1 MTDGGP
7 EGRAAPAARPGVMEI
22 SAYVGGASGTANAA
36 RTVKLSSN
44 ECAWGPSPKAIA
56 AFEAAS
62 KKLYRYPD
70 GGAADLR
77 AAIARRFGLDPS
89 RIVCGAG
96 SDEIIS
102 LLCQAYLAPGDEVLY
117 SAHGFLMYRISTL
130 AAGGVPVTAPETDLR
145 ADVDALL
152 AKVTD
157 RTRIVFLAN
166 PNNPTGT
173 YLPSSEVRRLHA
185 GLRPD
190 ILLVLDAAYAEF
202 VRRNDYEAGIE
213 MVATSENV
221 VMTRTFSKLYGLAG
235 LRVGWAYCPAGVADV
250 LNRVRGPFN
259 VNLAAQAAAAA
270 ALADA
275 AWAEKVATD
284 TIRLRAEATERL
296 TALGLA
302 VTPSE
307 GNFILVH
314 FPEAAGRT
322 AQDADAFLQ
331 KEGVIVRRMEGYGLP
346 AALRISIGTEDETR
360 ACLESLTAFVE
371 SWGG

>member
-1 MTDGGP
+1 
-7 EGRAAPAARPGVMEI
+7 
-22 SAYVGGASGTANAA
+22 
-36 RTVKLSSN
+36 
-44 ECAWGPSPKAIA
+44 
-56 AFEAAS
+56 
-62 KKLYRYPD
+62 
-70 GGAADLR
+70 
-77 AAIARRFGLDPS
+77 
-89 RIVCGAG
+89 
-96 SDEIIS
+96 
-102 LLCQAYLAPGDEVLY
+102 
-117 SAHGFLMYRISTL
+117 TL